1 MDVIRLLPDH
11 IANQIAAGEVVVRPA
26 SIVKELLENAI
37 DAGST
42 HIKVFIRQ
50 GGKTF
55 IQVIDDGCGMSE
67 TDARRCFERHATSK
81 ISKAEDLFKITTKGF
96 RGEAMASI
104 AAVAQVDLKT
114 RRQEDEVATRVYIAG
129 SQVETQ
135 EYVQAPKGTNLVIK
149 NLFYNIPARR
159 NFLKSDLV
167 EYRNCMEE
175 FQRVAIPH
183 HDIHFQF
190 YHNDEEIYHLTPG
203 TLRQRLVNIFGKN
216 INESLVPLDEKTE
229 IVKINGFIA
238 KPEYARKSRGEQFF
252 FVNRRY
258 IRSPYLHHAV
268 KSAFENLLPED
279 THPFYAVFMEVDPAT
294 IDVNVHPT
302 KQEIKFQEERLIY
315 NFLLAATKKALGQFQ
330 VVPSMDFERS
340 PFDVQAKDRYTM
352 DAGGTQGPFSGSA
365 HVPSSAGREAWRQLY
380 EGIAAPME
388 REKNTEVTLLSSSS
402 DEPLSSDEYFEH
414 KEPQQIL
421 SSYIL
426 VPVKSGFML
435 IDQQGA
441 HERILY
447 EYFLQTIHV
456 DRIPCQQLLFP
467 LSVELPA
474 GDAQILNGILPEIN
488 KLGFDVQP
496 FGGNTF
502 IVHGLPAV
510 LHQRDN
516 PEQVILHF
524 VSQFKQ
530 QLDLKLDHSDRL
542 ARSLAFSTACKRGQK
557 LSMEEQK
564 SMIDHL
570 FACSM
575 PYRNPSGKPC
585 AIIYDSNKLEKLFQ
599 N

>member
-42 HIKVFIRQ
+42 HIQIMIRH

-55 IQVIDDGCGMSE
+55 LQVIDNGCGMSE

-81 ISKAEDLFKITTKGF
+81 IRQAEDLFKITTKGF

-104 AAVAQVDLKT
+104 AAVAQVEMKT
-114 RRQEDEVATRVYIAG
+114 RRKEDEVATRIFIAA
-129 SQVETQ
+129 SKVETQ
-135 EYVQAPKGTNLVIK
+135 EYLQAPAGTNITVK

-167 EYRNCMEE
+167 EYRNCLEE

-183 HDIHFQF
+183 HDLHFQF
-190 YHNDEEIYHLTPG
+190 YHNDEEIYHLAPG
-203 TLRQRLVNIFGKN
+203 TLRQRLVSIFGKN
-216 INESLVPLDEKTE
+216 INECLVPLEENTG
-229 IVKINGFIA
+229 IVKIGGFIA

-252 FVNRRY
+252 FVNRRF

-268 KSAFENLLPED
+268 KAAFENLLPED
-279 THPFYAVFMEVDPAT
+279 THPFYAAFLEVDPAT

-315 NFLLAATKKALGQFQ
+315 NILQACVKKALGQFQ

-340 PFDVQAKDRYTM
+340 PFDVAVQQGPGGRNDPGHRTSEAGRINDVHAKD
-352 DAGGTQGPFSGSA
+352 
-365 HVPSSAGREAWRQLY
+365 AWRQLY
-380 EGIAAPME
+380 EGIATPME
-388 REKNTEVTLLSSSS
+388 REKNSELTLLSSAPDDSITAAEHL
-402 DEPLSSDEYFEH
+402 EPKD
-414 KEPQQIL
+414 PQQIL
-421 SSYIL
+421 ASFIL

-447 EYFLQTIHV
+447 EYYLQTISQEKAS
-456 DRIPCQQLLFP
+456 CQQLLFP

-474 GDAQILNGILPEIN
+474 GDAQILSGILPEIN
-488 KLGFDVQP
+488 RLGFDIQP

-510 LHQRDN
+510 LQERDH
-516 PEQVILHF
+516 PEQIIHQFLQ
-524 VSQFKQ
+524 QFKL
-530 QLDLKLDHSDRL
+530 QLDLKADHTDRL
-542 ARSLAFSTACKRGQK
+542 ARSMAMSTACKSGQK
-557 LSMEEQK
+557 LSLEEQK
-564 SMIDHL
+564 SLIDHL

-575 PYRNPSGKPC
+575 PYRSPSGKPC
-585 AIIYDSNKLEKLFQ
+585 AVIFDRDKLEKLFIH
-599 N
+599 

>member
-1 MDVIRLLPDH
+1 MDIIRLLPDH

-26 SIVKELLENAI
+26 SMVKELLENAI

-42 HIKVFIRQ
+42 HIKVLIRQ

-55 IQVIDDGCGMSE
+55 LQVIDNGCGMSE

-81 ISKAEDLFKITTKGF
+81 ISSADDLFRITTKGF

-104 AAVAQVDLKT
+104 AAVAQVEMKT
-114 RRQEDEVATRVYIAG
+114 RRQVDEVATRIFMAA

-135 EYVQAPKGTNLVIK
+135 EYTQAPVGTNIIIK

-183 HDIHFQF
+183 HDLHFQF
-190 YHNDEEIYHLTPG
+190 FHNDEEIYHLTPG
-203 TLRQRLVNIFGKN
+203 TLRQRLVSLFGKS

-229 IVKINGFIA
+229 IVKISGFIA

-252 FVNRRY
+252 FVNNRF
-258 IRSPYLHHAV
+258 IRSPYLHHAIRT
-268 KSAFENLLPED
+268 AFEHLLPED
-279 THPFYAVFMEVDPAT
+279 THPFYTVFLEVDPAT

-315 NFLLAATKKALGQFQ
+315 NMLLACTKKALGQFQ
-330 VVPSMDFERS
+330 VTPSMDFERS
-340 PFDVQAKDRYTM
+340 PFEVRTTNTVH
-352 DAGGTQGPFSGSA
+352 GGGSVDHSYRPGTNHMSG
-365 HVPSSAGREAWRQLY
+365 GGGKEAWRQLY

-388 REKNTEVTLLSSSS
+388 QEKNAEVTLLSSAP
-402 DEPLSSDEYFEH
+402 DAANTDVGYLEPKD
-414 KEPQQIL
+414 PQQIL

-456 DRIPCQQLLFP
+456 EKAPCQQLLFP
-467 LSVELPA
+467 ISLELPA
-474 GDAQILNGILPEIN
+474 ADAQILLGILPEIN
-488 KLGFDVQP
+488 RLGFDVQP
-496 FGGNTF
+496 FGGHAF
-502 IVHGLPAV
+502 IIHGLPSV
-510 LHQRDN
+510 LPEKDN
-516 PEQVILHF
+516 PEQVILQF
-524 VSQFKQ
+524 IQQFKQ
-530 QLDLKLDHSDRL
+530 QVDVKLDHADRL
-542 ARSLAFSTACKRGQK
+542 ARSLAVSTACKSGQK
-557 LSMEEQK
+557 LTLEEQK
-564 SMIDHL
+564 SLIDHL

-575 PYRNPSGKPC
+575 PYRSPSGKPC
-585 AIIYDSNKLEKLFQ
+585 AVIYDRSKLEKLFIQ
-599 N
+599 